1 MTLGFR
7 HHLQATPSDR
17 IREEL
22 AKAVALL
29 RTALQRVERSAN
41 SSGSASQSSRVIVAR
56 QQRHQR
62 RGVPGCIF
70 WHLSRASI
78 ATRHPGFSARAAWA
92 VAIGSSFAPPPS
104 QKAEYAT
111 GPVLALPGHSIS
123 VERLDPSDQFV
134 LGHF

>member
-29 RTALQRVERSAN
+29 RTALQRVERTPN
-41 SSGSASQSSRVIVAR
+41 SSDSASQSSRVIVAR

-70 WHLSRASI
+70 WPLSRASI
-78 ATRHPGFSARAAWA
+78 AARHPGFSARAAWA
-92 VAIGSSFAPPPS
+92 VARMGRCAGAGFSSPFLGKPS
-104 QKAEYAT
+104 FRR
-111 GPVLALPGHSIS
+111 IS
-123 VERLDPSDQFV
+123 DSDRDHAVSRRLLSS
-134 LGHF
+134 